1 MLTIWHNPRCM
12 KSRQTLALIEA
23 AGVGVT
29 VRNYLDDAPNGDEI
43 TSVLAQL
50 GFDDPRSLMRRSE
63 TIYKEMGLKSELSV
77 DILVQAM
84 ANHPILIERPV
95 VTNGAKAII
104 GRPPEAVNVLL

>member
-23 AGVGVT
+23 AGVDVT
-29 VRNYLDDAPNGDEI
+29 IRKYLNDTPNEDELA
-43 TSVLAQL
+43 SVLAQM
-50 GFDDPRSLMRRSE
+50 GFDDPRSLMRRGES
-63 TIYKEMGLKSELSV
+63 IYREMGLKSESSAE
-77 DILVQAM
+77 ILIQAM
-84 ANHPILIERPV
+84 INHPILIERPV